1 MPHLPE
7 DTNSKSWHRY
17 FAMDANNL
25 AWQLAVQARTAEQD
39 QDMLNAAHAA
49 ALHWGVAG
57 TESHQMRAEMLLAEV
72 HALLGFGRSALEYAE
87 QIRNYFLCRETPDW
101 EIAYV
106 HTIHA
111 HAASVAG
118 ETEKYRESYSAAQQA
133 IAAIVDE
140 EDRNVVLKTFN
151 QLPSS

>member
-7 DTNSKSWHRY
+7 DTNSTSWHRY

-25 AWQLAVQARTAEQD
+25 AWQLAVQTRTADQD
-39 QDMLNAAHAA
+39 QDMLNAAHSA

-57 TESHQMRAEMLLAEV
+57 KELHQMRAKMLLAEV

-87 QIRNYFLCRETPDW
+87 QIRNYFLGRETLDW

-118 ETEKYRESYSAAQQA
+118 EAEKHRASYSAAHLA
-133 IAAIVDE
+133 IAATVDE
-140 EDRNVVLKTFN
+140 EDRDVVLKTFS
-151 QLPSS
+151 QIPSP

>member
-7 DTNSKSWHRY
+7 NTNLESWHRY

-49 ALHWGVAG
+49 ALHWGVVG
-57 TESHQMRAEMLLAEV
+57 TESHQMRAKMLLAEV
-72 HALLGFGRSALEYAE
+72 HALLGFGSSALGYAE
-87 QIRNYFLCRETPDW
+87 QIRGYFLCRETPDW

-118 ETEKYRESYSAAQQA
+118 EAGKYCASYSAAQQA
-133 IAAIVDE
+133 IAGIAEE
-140 EDRNVVLKTFN
+140 EDRNVVLKTFD
-151 QLPSS
+151 QLPSP